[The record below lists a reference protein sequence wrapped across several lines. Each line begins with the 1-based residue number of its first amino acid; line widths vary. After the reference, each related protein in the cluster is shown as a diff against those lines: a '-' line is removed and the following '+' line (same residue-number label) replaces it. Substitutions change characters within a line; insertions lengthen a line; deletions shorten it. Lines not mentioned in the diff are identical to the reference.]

1 MNACYSGA
9 RTFYG
14 QEDGFGMTET
24 GTDLFLRG
32 GDNKAN
38 QLADYTIDLN
48 GSQGT
53 ISNVWKNLYLS
64 LSACNETLSLLP
76 SPTLSEAEN
85 LSYEGQARFWRAFYL
100 WLIVENWGDVVLY
113 TEPVVGAVTEA
124 HRSSVDDFYK
134 VNAAR
139 KSKVDDNTARMQSI
153 KQLGV

>member
-1 MNACYSGA
+1 
-9 RTFYG
+9 
-14 QEDGFGMTET
+14 MTET

-100 WLIVENWGDVVLY
+100 W
-113 TEPVVGAVTEA
+113 
-124 HRSSVDDFYK
+124 
-134 VNAAR
+134 
-139 KSKVDDNTARMQSI
+139 
-153 KQLGV
+153 